1 MYRCLILP
9 YLAGFTSS
17 LVGFFLGVE
26 AVNVCPRPI
35 VYEDVESYGVSG
47 GEFFIPT
54 SDVPVISCPCVLF

>member
-35 VYEDVESYGVSG
+35 VYEDVSG
-47 GEFFIPT
+47 GEFFIPN